1 MPAPRKRAQVL
12 ASNNA
17 EQFDSTIMANLVY
30 EQVQGQ
36 HSKHSDLLRLLKL
49 VEDCYDLADER
60 YGDTCE
66 RVGVAVFD
74 AAETMNGE
82 VDAAVDE
89 QIATACAAVLQDAPD
104 WTDAWD
110 EDQIDHAT
118 TEAREWLDVDGAGAV
133 DVEPLPRF
141 GGGVVNLVL
150 VPGVRPVR
158 RVLEDGRAGRR
169 DLLVD
174 CGVDLSVH
182 RLGGV
187 EDSHPDALT
196 GVAVPLV
203 GQVVTVLDQL
213 EESE

>member
-118 TEAREWLDVDGAGAV
+118 TEAREWLDEHEAAADRAG
-133 DVEPLPRF
+133 
-141 GGGVVNLVL
+141 
-150 VPGVRPVR
+150 
-158 RVLEDGRAGRR
+158 VLEEVSA
-169 DLLVD
+169 
-174 CGVDLSVH
+174 
-182 RLGGV
+182 
-187 EDSHPDALT
+187 
-196 GVAVPLV
+196 
-203 GQVVTVLDQL
+203 
-213 EESE
+213 